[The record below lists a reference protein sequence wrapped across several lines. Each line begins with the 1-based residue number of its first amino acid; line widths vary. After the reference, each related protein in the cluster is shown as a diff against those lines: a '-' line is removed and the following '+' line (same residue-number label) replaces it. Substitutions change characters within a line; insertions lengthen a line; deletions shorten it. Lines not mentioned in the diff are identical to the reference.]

1 MNDHVEN
8 INGTYKNSLAVSG
21 TVKSPGLST
30 TQPWG
35 GLRDGGPERRAE
47 SSPQE
52 TWVLLAGLGLEAWVG
67 RGSSEPRV
75 RPGATLCPLQLPS
88 LGVGTPA
95 GRSLWFPAVPTP
107 DGGILGTAGLA
118 VVLSEGGRPPAG
130 AGLTSCPIGPL
141 AALGRRVQHSRPSC
155 LPRAGAGSH
164 EVSLCPLLSGWVYL
178 GVSAV
183 FLQSL
188 GVCVVL
194 PLTPFLPG
202 VCVGLTL

>member
-35 GLRDGGPERRAE
+35 GLRDGGPECWAK

-52 TWVLLAGLGLEAWVG
+52 TWVLLAGLSLEAWVG
-67 RGSSEPRV
+67 HGSSEPRV

-95 GRSLWFPAVPTP
+95 GRSLWFPAVPTL

-130 AGLTSCPIGPL
+130 AGLTSCPG
-141 AALGRRVQHSRPSC
+141 GPSC
-155 LPRAGAGSH
+155 LPRAGAGPH
-164 EVSLCPLLSGWVYL
+164 EVSLCLLLSGWVYL

-202 VCVGLTL
+202 VCVGLRL